1 MIESVIWFL
10 NLPVIAAA
18 IKGGFLIGVLL
29 SITGF
34 LVLIERKVIA
44 YLQHRVGPNRAGP
57 LGLFQPFADV
67 FKLITKEDFTPP
79 FVDKVLFILAP
90 AIITITGLMGL
101 AIIPFGD
108 VNKSTWYVVSNTN
121 MGVLVF
127 LALSSLGVY
136 SIVLAGW
143 ASNNK
148 YAMLGGLRA
157 TAQMISYELAMGLSL
172 LSVVVMAGSMNLND
186 IVVAQQGAWFCFLQP
201 IGFFT
206 FLVAIVAESRRVP
219 FDLPEAENELVA
231 GFHTEYSSLKF
242 ALFFLGEYVSIVV
255 LGAILSVMYLGGWN
269 GPVPS
274 YLPGFIQAVVPA
286 FWLIFKIG
294 MIFLFFIWI
303 RATFPRFRYDQLMDI
318 GWKVL
323 IPLALVNLVLSTVI
337 SLLFMGPMGR

>member
-1 MIESVIWFL
+1 
-10 NLPVIAAA
+10 
-18 IKGGFLIGVLL
+18 
-29 SITGF
+29 
-34 LVLIERKVIA
+34 
-44 YLQHRVGPNRAGP
+44 
-57 LGLFQPFADV
+57 
-67 FKLITKEDFTPP
+67 
-79 FVDKVLFILAP
+79 LAP